1 MGSTSHSDN
10 AAFTE
15 SEIATFST
23 QVTKQKYVK
32 FDHARALQ
40 LRIREKLTYE
50 EIAER
55 LNTTPAHVCNSL
67 KKFLK
72 YLEEPGDLYA
82 YQENKPDLLETME
95 LKLLTYLHDLLS
107 DKKCASVKD
116 VSLALKVVSELVRLN
131 KGQSTSNVSVLLK
144 SIEEAHQ
151 DPLSINKR
159 GTDLEGQVTTS
170 SPVLG
175 TPSQDVLR
183 EPSGEQVSSLACL
196 DIGNI
201 DVCPEKSNSSGS
213 SMSLD
218 APKESSNPTDSPEP
232 IATKPSSDSTN

>member
-1 MGSTSHSDN
+1 MGSTSHSDT

-72 YLEEPGDLYA
+72 YLEDPGDLYA

-107 DKKCASVKD
+107 EKKCASVKD

-151 DPLSINKR
+151 DPLSINK
-159 GTDLEGQVTTS
+159 
-170 SPVLG
+170 
-175 TPSQDVLR
+175 
-183 EPSGEQVSSLACL
+183 A
-196 DIGNI
+196 

-218 APKESSNPTDSPEP
+218 VPKASSNPTDSPEP

>member
-72 YLEEPGDLYA
+72 YLEDPGDLYA

-95 LKLLTYLHDLLS
+95 LKLLTYLHDLLGE
-107 DKKCASVKD
+107 KKCASVKD

-151 DPLSINKR
+151 DPLS
-159 GTDLEGQVTTS
+159 TAS
-170 SPVLG
+170 SKMETV
-175 TPSQDVLR
+175 
-183 EPSGEQVSSLACL
+183 
-196 DIGNI
+196 
-201 DVCPEKSNSSGS
+201 VCPEKSNSSGS
-213 SMSLD
+213 STSLD
-218 APKESSNPTDSPEP
+218 APKASSNPTDSPEP

>member
-1 MGSTSHSDN
+1 MGSNLQPDN
-10 AAFTE
+10 RTITE
-15 SEIATFST
+15 SEIATFSN

-107 DKKCASVKD
+107 EKKCASVKD

-151 DPLSINKR
+151 DPLS
-159 GTDLEGQVTTS
+159 TAS
-170 SPVLG
+170 SKMETV
-175 TPSQDVLR
+175 
-183 EPSGEQVSSLACL
+183 
-196 DIGNI
+196 
-201 DVCPEKSNSSGS
+201 VCPENSSSSGS
-213 SMSLD
+213 STS
-218 APKESSNPTDSPEP
+218 AETPKVLSNPTDSPAP
-232 IATKPSSDSTN
+232 IATLPSNVCTS

>member
-1 MGSTSHSDN
+1 MGSNLQPDN
-10 AAFTE
+10 RTITE
-15 SEIATFST
+15 SEIATFSN

-107 DKKCASVKD
+107 EKKCASVKD

-151 DPLSINKR
+151 DPLS
-159 GTDLEGQVTTS
+159 TS
-170 SPVLG
+170 SSKMETV
-175 TPSQDVLR
+175 
-183 EPSGEQVSSLACL
+183 
-196 DIGNI
+196 
-201 DVCPEKSNSSGS
+201 VCQENLSSSGS
-213 SMSLD
+213 LTN
-218 APKESSNPTDSPEP
+218 AETPKVPSNPTDSPEP
-232 IATKPSSDSTN
+232 IATLPSNVCTN